1 LLVVI
6 VIVGRFVVPS
16 DEKFMVA
23 KVLAGERKII
33 NIKKQKIH

>member
-1 LLVVI
+1 

-33 NIKKQKIH
+33 KITTKKIH